1 MAMNENVLNN
11 EKYRKGRGVA
21 NKGDKGR
28 EETRKWRQGN
38 MFGDYGRSKKEVAYL
53 INFLKS

>member
-1 MAMNENVLNN
+1 MNENVLNN